1 MGSKHPSKLP
11 KPVAKAP
18 SKLQR
23 SPSTASEPRN
33 TQQYQMASSKG
44 FMPIDLVFLTY
55 KPWSF
60 SKLADAI
67 ASMQAMEKQSRAGIN
82 ALLSGVANGQ
92 ADREGGTPGA
102 SPPVNFPA

>member
-23 SPSTASEPRN
+23 SLSTASEPRN
-33 TQQYQMASSKG
+33 TQQYQM
-44 FMPIDLVFLTY
+44 
-55 KPWSF
+55 
-60 SKLADAI
+60 AI